1 MNLLTR
7 ENDKEC
13 MKVLEF
19 KGMDERCKKKE
30 KKGLGIGYL
39 TDTSLIFW
47 VLSNMVGGFP

>member
-19 KGMDERCKKKE
+19 KGMDERCKKN
-30 KKGLGIGYL
+30 GGIEIGHL